1 MCWVDREGG
10 GFWAVTTH
18 PEVSHIGADPGG
30 FCSSRGILTDEIGT
44 TYETPPTMMH
54 TDPPQHTRYRRL
66 VQPGFKPSMVRLME
80 AGVTA
85 KATALVDQ
93 IQGGVAFDVVQD
105 LSIPFP
111 LQVICEL
118 LGVDGSQWPRFF
130 DWSEAVIPGEC
141 EQTEEERAALQVE
154 MWEYLI
160 GVAEERRKAPAD
172 DLVSVL
178 ADVGSDPESGGEELS
193 EAELA
198 MFLIQLLVAGN
209 ETTRNLISGGLV
221 ALAENPDAVGGAA
234 GRSVA
239 DPVRR
244 RGAAALD
251 DAGDLVHADGDGAPP
266 PSVASRW
273 PRVTRCCWS
282 TPRPTGTRRSSG
294 PMPAE
299 LRIDRH
305 PNPHVSFGFGPH
317 FCLGAA
323 LARLEGRVVL
333 GAAAGPLRQ
342 SVAWPVPSSGRRA
355 RSSPAS
361 GSASLVFALR
371 RNRGRRRQRSGAHV
385 GDVLGIAIHASRQ
398 QGTPTR
404 VRTPSADVA
413 RRLQAPRC
421 TSGAP
426 RPGNSLN
433 AASAP
438 STATPAPAMHAT
450 SQPAVEGR
458 EDDRLQCRPR
468 GGAVRGRPPPA
479 PPPSTGAPRPWGRP
493 GWAAERKA
501 LMIFGA

>member
-1 MCWVDREGG
+1 MTPATGTADAGRLLDPSLYASGDPFALYAELRRTAPVCWVDHERG

-66 VQPGFKPSMVRLME
+66 VQPGFKPSMVRLMD

-85 KATALVDQ
+85 KARTLLDQ
-93 IQGGVAFDVVQD
+93 IQSGAAFDVVQD

-111 LQVICEL
+111 LLVICEL

-130 DWSEAVIPGEC
+130 DWSEAVIPGEV
-141 EQTEEERAALQVE
+141 EQTEEQRTAHQIE

-160 GVAEERRKAPAD
+160 SVAEERRKTPAD

-178 ADVGSDPESGGEELS
+178 ANVGADAESGGEELT

-221 ALAENPDAVGGAA
+221 ALAENPEQWTALQANRSLIPAAVEELLRWTTPVISFMRTATAATTIRGVEVAA
-234 GRSVA
+234 G
-239 DPVRR
+239 DPVLLVYASANRDEEVF
-244 RGAAALD
+244 GP
-251 DAGDLVHADGDGAPP
+251 DADK
-266 PSVASRW
+266 
-273 PRVTRCCWS
+273 
-282 TPRPTGTRRSSG
+282 
-294 PMPAE
+294 

-333 GAAAGPLRQ
+333 GELLDRFDSISLAGPIERTP
-342 SVAWPVPSSGRRA
+342 SPVIAGVRR
-355 RSSPAS
+355 
-361 GSASLVFALR
+361 ASLVF
-371 RNRGRRRQRSGAHV
+371 S
-385 GDVLGIAIHASRQ
+385 
-398 QGTPTR
+398 
-404 VRTPSADVA
+404 
-413 RRLQAPRC
+413 
-421 TSGAP
+421 
-426 RPGNSLN
+426 
-433 AASAP
+433 
-438 STATPAPAMHAT
+438 
-450 SQPAVEGR
+450 
-458 EDDRLQCRPR
+458 
-468 GGAVRGRPPPA
+468 
-479 PPPSTGAPRPWGRP
+479 
-493 GWAAERKA
+493 
-501 LMIFGA
+501 

>member
-1 MCWVDREGG
+1 MSAATGTADAGRLLDPSLYASGDPFALYAELRRTAPVCWVDYERG

-30 FCSSRGILTDEIGT
+30 FCSSRGIQTDEIGT

-80 AGVTA
+80 AVVTA
-85 KATALVDQ
+85 KATALLDQ
-93 IQGGVAFDVVQD
+93 IQGGETFDVVQD

-111 LQVICEL
+111 LLVICEL

-130 DWSEAVIPGEC
+130 DWSEAVIPGEV
-141 EQTEEERAALQVE
+141 EQTEEQRTAHQIE

-178 ADVGSDPESGGEELS
+178 ANVGADAESGGEELT

-221 ALAENPDAVGGAA
+221 ALAENPEQWAALQADRSLIPAAVEELLRWTTPVISFMRTATAAATIRGVEVAA
-234 GRSVA
+234 G
-239 DPVRR
+239 DPVLLVYASANRDEEVF
-244 RGAAALD
+244 GP
-251 DAGDLVHADGDGAPP
+251 DAGK
-266 PSVASRW
+266 
-273 PRVTRCCWS
+273 
-282 TPRPTGTRRSSG
+282 
-294 PMPAE
+294 

-333 GAAAGPLRQ
+333 GQLLDRFDSVSLAGPVERTP
-342 SVAWPVPSSGRRA
+342 SPVIAGVRR
-355 RSSPAS
+355 
-361 GSASLVFALR
+361 ASLVF
-371 RNRGRRRQRSGAHV
+371 S
-385 GDVLGIAIHASRQ
+385 
-398 QGTPTR
+398 
-404 VRTPSADVA
+404 
-413 RRLQAPRC
+413 
-421 TSGAP
+421 
-426 RPGNSLN
+426 
-433 AASAP
+433 
-438 STATPAPAMHAT
+438 
-450 SQPAVEGR
+450 
-458 EDDRLQCRPR
+458 
-468 GGAVRGRPPPA
+468 
-479 PPPSTGAPRPWGRP
+479 
-493 GWAAERKA
+493 
-501 LMIFGA
+501 

>member
-1 MCWVDREGG
+1 MTPPADASRLLDPSLYAGGDPFALYAEMRRTAPVSWVERDGG
-10 GFWAVTTH
+10 GFWAVMTH

-85 KATALVDQ
+85 KATALLDQ
-93 IQGGVAFDVVQD
+93 IHGGETFDVVHD

-111 LQVICEL
+111 LLVICEL

-130 DWSEAVIPGEC
+130 DWSEAVIPGEV
-141 EQTEEERAALQVE
+141 EQTEEQRAAYQVE

-160 GVAEERRKAPAD
+160 GVAEERRRAPAD

-178 ADVGSDPESGGEELS
+178 ANVGSDPESGGEELS

-221 ALAENPDAVGGAA
+221 ALAERPDQWAALRADHGLIPGAVEELLRWTTPVISFMRTATAA
-234 GRSVA
+234 TTIRGIPVA
-239 DPVRR
+239 EGDPVLLVYASANRDEEVF
-244 RGAAALD
+244 GA
-251 DAGDLVHADGDGAPP
+251 DAG
-266 PSVASRW
+266 
-273 PRVTRCCWS
+273 
-282 TPRPTGTRRSSG
+282 
-294 PMPAE
+294 E

-333 GAAAGPLRQ
+333 GQLLDRYESVSLAGPVQRTP
-342 SVAWPVPSSGRRA
+342 SPVIAGVRR
-355 RSSPAS
+355 
-361 GSASLVFALR
+361 ASLVF
-371 RNRGRRRQRSGAHV
+371 S
-385 GDVLGIAIHASRQ
+385 
-398 QGTPTR
+398 
-404 VRTPSADVA
+404 
-413 RRLQAPRC
+413 
-421 TSGAP
+421 
-426 RPGNSLN
+426 
-433 AASAP
+433 
-438 STATPAPAMHAT
+438 
-450 SQPAVEGR
+450 
-458 EDDRLQCRPR
+458 
-468 GGAVRGRPPPA
+468 
-479 PPPSTGAPRPWGRP
+479 
-493 GWAAERKA
+493 
-501 LMIFGA
+501 